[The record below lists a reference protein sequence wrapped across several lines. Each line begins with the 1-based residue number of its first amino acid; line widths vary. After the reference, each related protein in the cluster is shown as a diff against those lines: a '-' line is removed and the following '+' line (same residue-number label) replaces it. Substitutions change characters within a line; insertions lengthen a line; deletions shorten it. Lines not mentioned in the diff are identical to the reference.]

1 MDFSRPLGGDGGE
14 TDGSSGGDSSAPG
27 RAEIEAALER
37 VLASRILSA
46 SPRQQALLRHIA
58 TETLEGRGD
67 RLKEFSLAVDVFGRP
82 GSFDPRVDSI
92 VRVQASRLRTQLAE
106 FYAKEGA
113 AETLRI
119 EIPAGGY
126 IATFVRA
133 SAAAAPKQG
142 GARSAPDLPA
152 PDVTTGEPPLPET
165 GGGKVGKPPNP
176 LASIAAGRP
185 WLLPAILAAASLAL
199 LVLILATLGG
209 RPLTADSNVRG
220 QRPSGPVIF
229 VTQYQLIDG
238 PEFAAIL
245 RNGLQY
251 ELIDSLSRFPE
262 LSVLGIDTVY
272 GSSPDTARE
281 NPYGADFILTGS
293 VQAAPSEVQ
302 VTSQLVRASDNTVV
316 WSRVDTAPIKDAS
329 GMLDVQSSI
338 AGAVAGQLGQPYGV
352 IQERLKEDLSESR
365 AVSLDDYLCVLRAY
379 DYSRVKTREK
389 HAEVRACLEQVVQH
403 SPSYSPAWAKLS
415 WMYGD
420 EVRFGYNPLIADPPP
435 FARARAAA
443 EKAVA
448 ANGSSAMAHQYLA
461 LALLGLDD
469 DRGARLE
476 IEEALRLNPNNSEI
490 LADAAQILSQLGD
503 LERAREMAEKAISI
517 NPGHPAWYHGPLA
530 IYHILKGNRPEA
542 LRAAQEAAMDG
553 SPLAGYLLAAALRL
567 NGDGAK
573 ADQALESLYATHPE
587 ARDNREELVKRLRL
601 PEKLVEL
608 IFGT

>member
-1 MDFSRPLGGDGGE
+1 MDFSGPADGDGNGP
-14 TDGSSGGDSSAPG
+14 DRVGGSDSQAPV
-27 RAEIEAALER
+27 RAEIEAVLER
-37 VLASRILSA
+37 ILASRTLAS
-46 SPRQQALLRHIA
+46 SPRQQALLRHIVV
-58 TETLEGRGD
+58 ETLEGRGD

-82 GSFDPRVDSI
+82 PSFDPRVDSI
-92 VRVQASRLRTQLAE
+92 VRVQASRLRSQLADY
-106 FYAKEGA
+106 YAKDGA
-113 AETLRI
+113 AETARI

-126 IATFVRA
+126 LATFSRTA
-133 SAAAAPKQG
+133 PQPPPQHKRAAAFKTPT
-142 GARSAPDLPA
+142 A
-152 PDVTTGEPPLPET
+152 PDVTAGEPPLD
-165 GGGKVGKPPNP
+165 KVAAAPAGAYNP
-176 LASIAAGRP
+176 LSSLAAGKP
-185 WLLPAILAAASLAL
+185 WLLPVILGSASLAL
-199 LVLILATLGG
+199 LVLILAVGTLGG
-209 RPLTADSNVRG
+209 RRTADSDVRAV
-220 QRPSGPVIF
+220 RPSGPTIF

-238 PEFAAIL
+238 PPFATIL

-262 LSVLGIDTVY
+262 LAVLGIDTVY
-272 GSSPDTARE
+272 GSTTDTARK
-281 NPYGADFILTGS
+281 NPYGADFMLTGS
-293 VQAAPSEVQ
+293 VQASPTEVK
-302 VTSQLVRASDNTVV
+302 VTSQLVRETDNTVV

-329 GMLDVQSSI
+329 GILDVQSKI

-352 IQERLKEDLSESR
+352 IQERLKEDISETR
-365 AVSLDDYLCVLRAY
+365 AISLDDYLCVLRAY

-389 HAEVRACLEQVVQH
+389 HAEVRACLEQVVKH

-420 EVRFGYNPLIADPPP
+420 EVRFGFNPLIADPPP
-435 FARARAAA
+435 FERAREAADR
-443 EKAVA
+443 AVA

-461 LALLGLDD
+461 LALLALND
-469 DRGARLE
+469 DRGARAE

-503 LERAREMAEKAISI
+503 LERAREMAEKAITI

-530 IYHILKGNRPEA
+530 IYHILKGNKPEA

-567 NGDGAK
+567 NGDTAK
-573 ADQALESLYATHPE
+573 ANQALESLYATHPE

-601 PEKLVEL
+601 PPKLVKL

>member
-1 MDFSRPLGGDGGE
+1 MDFSGPSKEDGNAPDQVGG
-14 TDGSSGGDSSAPG
+14 SDSSAPS
-27 RAEIEAALER
+27 RPEIEAALER
-37 VLASRILSA
+37 ILAGRILAS
-46 SPRQQALLRHIA
+46 SPRQQALLRHIVI
-58 TETLEGRGD
+58 ETLEDRGD
-67 RLKEFSLAVDVFGRP
+67 RLKEFSLAVDVFGRA
-82 GSFDPRVDSI
+82 STFDPRVDSI
-92 VRVQASRLRTQLAE
+92 VRVQASRLRAQLAE
-106 FYAKEGA
+106 YYAKDGA
-113 AETLRI
+113 AETARI
-119 EIPAGGY
+119 DIPAGGY
-126 IATFVRA
+126 LATFSRVTAEARLGVRSEA
-133 SAAAAPKQG
+133 G
-142 GARSAPDLPA
+142 PDGMA
-152 PDVTTGEPPLPET
+152 GEPPNHKTASPPA
-165 GGGKVGKPPNP
+165 VPSNPFASFAAGKP
-176 LASIAAGRP
+176 
-185 WLLPAILAAASLAL
+185 WVLPVILGAASLAL
-199 LVLILATLGG
+199 LALIFVVGTLGDH
-209 RPLTADSNVRG
+209 RTAESDVRTV
-220 QRPSGPVIF
+220 RPSGPTIF

-238 PEFAAIL
+238 PEFATIL

-251 ELIDSLSRFPE
+251 ELIDTLSRFPE

-272 GSSPDTARE
+272 GSSPDVARK

-293 VQAAPSEVQ
+293 VQASASEVK
-302 VTSQLVRASDNTVV
+302 VTSQLVRATDNTVV

-329 GMLDVQSSI
+329 GILNVQAKI
-338 AGAVAGQLGQPYGV
+338 AGDVAGQLGQPYGV
-352 IQERLKEDLSESR
+352 IQERMKEDVSETR

-420 EVRFGYNPLIADPPP
+420 EVRFGFNPLIADPPP
-435 FARARAAA
+435 FVRARAAA

-461 LALLGLDD
+461 LALLALNDD
-469 DRGARLE
+469 HGARAE

-503 LERAREMAEKAISI
+503 LERARGLAEKAISI

-530 IYHILKGNRPEA
+530 IYHILKGNKAEA

-553 SPLAGYLLAAALRL
+553 SPLAGYLLAAALRV
-567 NGDGAK
+567 NGDNAE
-573 ADQALESLYATHPE
+573 ANQALESLYATHPE

-601 PEKLVEL
+601 PDKLVQL